1 MVDAT
6 YLKVRRGTRVVS
18 HALLITAG
26 IRQGGFRE
34 ILSIDLMDSE
44 REGFWFDHFELL
56 KERDLHGVQLVIS
69 DGHKGIQNAVKRAFI
84 GSSWQMFHVYLHRI
98 IKSKGIRKFDVKT
111 FLILSELEFRVISRL
126 SRTLYNSWKRWD
138 IRVPLQVL
146 NGFPRTSSTTERS
159 LRSTGNISGQPIFWN
174 V

>member
-1 MVDAT
+1 MMKHFEITKICLDTVFRMAMGLDGVVQEFRNHPLGQPFPYLMVDAT

-84 GSSWQMFHVYLHRI
+84 GSSWQMFHVHLHRI
-98 IKSKGIRKFDVKT
+98 IKSKGIRKFDVK
-111 FLILSELEFRVISRL
+111 
-126 SRTLYNSWKRWD
+126 KRC
-138 IRVPLQVL
+138 
-146 NGFPRTSSTTERS
+146 
-159 LRSTGNISGQPIFWN
+159 
-174 V
+174 